1 MPRTIIDI
9 PAEQLLEVDRIC
21 RALNIS
27 RAEGVRRALHE
38 FVRQNE
44 DIQQEGFGLWRDAK
58 VSGADLIDTLRGQW

>member
-27 RAEGVRRALHE
+27 RAEGVRRALQD
-38 FVRQNE
+38 FVREHQAV
-44 DIQQEGFGLWRDAK
+44 QQEGFGLWQDARL
-58 VSGADLIDTLRGQW
+58 SGTELVEALRRQW